1 MKINFDFLK
10 DGLSSYL
17 FCLFNIRGKHVR
29 VVELEKRRWRKINL
43 RAPVGIQWLD
53 ESLNWLI

>member
-1 MKINFDFLK
+1 M
-10 DGLSSYL
+10 GYRSSYL
-17 FCLFNIRGKHVR
+17 FCLNLRGKHVR

-53 ESLNWLI
+53 ESLNWFEEDYFFEK

>member
-1 MKINFDFLK
+1 MS
-10 DGLSSYL
+10 G
-17 FCLFNIRGKHVR
+17 

-53 ESLNWLI
+53 ESLNWFEEDYFFEK